1 VTHMNDY
8 AHEWLVCGTYF
19 MCQTT
24 CDSFVCVTWL
34 DRGRLALMNE
44 SRETNEWVMWRAWM
58 THMWHIL
65 HRYARHASFV
75 AQINESCDADEWLV
89 CGTYLMWPIEWC
101 DTDEWVTSNVTQM
114 NESRVLRCFIMP
126 TLVNCY
132 GPGVLSRAS
141 QWGRT
146 FDTHELL
153 RTWMTRMWHIPH
165 LPDIYAR
172 SHLCA

>member
-1 VTHMNDY
+1 MWHTWVSHVRCVVFWYRYWGTVTVPGFHYERAKGDARVTHMNDY

-101 DTDEWVTSNVTQM
+101 DTDEWVTSNVTQKWM
-114 NESRVLRCFIMP
+114 SHVCC
-126 TLVNCY
+126 V
-132 GPGVLSRAS
+132 VLSCR
-141 QWGRT
+141 
-146 FDTHELL
+146 H
-153 RTWMTRMWHIPH
+153 
-165 LPDIYAR
+165 
-172 SHLCA
+172 